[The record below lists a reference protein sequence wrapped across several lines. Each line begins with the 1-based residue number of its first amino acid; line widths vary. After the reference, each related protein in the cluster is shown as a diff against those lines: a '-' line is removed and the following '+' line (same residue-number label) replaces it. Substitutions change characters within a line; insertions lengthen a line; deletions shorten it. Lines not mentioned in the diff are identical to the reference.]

1 MTLKQAICE
10 YLQEQLNNEWVNLK
24 GIGSDKPFVFTTD
37 FTYDTGDMTLFDEN
51 GNPIFTKYNS
61 FERYIPCSVFSIIG
75 DRVAIPNIQILDTI
89 IPIEMLVDN
98 GKLDDVLICLETFQD
113 NINAKPIVLTAFY
126 KGQDVEYNIIMTFN
140 MPDDD
145 TFRNIQGMNAKI
157 VDFQISALVTTEVYF
172 GNSITY
178 ELSLDNGNTFTPL
191 IRTDNSNS
199 RVVENHTQQI
209 INDDFSKATPK
220 FNVWGMPITAIIS
233 KNTPLK
239 DLIVLTDFPEMYNIL
254 GYSENPLYNAVLKIH
269 YNDLGF
275 DFLVDIPITL
285 DNEFHSGDFI
295 ALNGTYVPPT
305 QNTFVGFGTEETIS
319 FYSNGQ
325 ISFVDYEV
333 IILRDTNGNYR
344 NTAYESRDKNLK
356 YTPNFL
362 NGEFLNSGILTFN
375 YNGVIKNTLPSS
387 TNLFIQRYIGDNLT
401 KNVIISELSYDANIG
416 DFITITMTFNDRLVF

>member
-75 DRVAIPNIQILDTI
+75 DRVSIPNIQILDTI

-275 DFLVDIPITL
+275 PFLVDIPIWRDTTVGVYTG
-285 DNEFHSGDFI
+285 NEIYYRPINWDRISQYCTISGYYAVNVGDYETNVSLIDSHNYGWRLFTGAI
-295 ALNGTYVPPT
+295 ISDDQIKNWKIIPADGYFKHGPYLNGSFYV
-305 QNTFVGFGTEETIS
+305 GETITCTAL
-319 FYSNGQ
+319 Y
-325 ISFVDYEV
+325 VD
-333 IILRDTNGNYR
+333 DTC
-344 NTAYESRDKNLK
+344 ELK
-356 YTPNFL
+356 YRW
-362 NGEFLNSGILTFN
+362 
-375 YNGVIKNTLPSS
+375 Y
-387 TNLFIQRYIGDNLT
+387 RYW
-401 KNVIISELSYDANIG
+401 YP
-416 DFITITMTFNDRLVF
+416 

>member
-1 MTLKQAICE
+1 M
-10 YLQEQLNNEWVNLK
+10 
-24 GIGSDKPFVFTTD
+24 
-37 FTYDTGDMTLFDEN
+37 
-51 GNPIFTKYNS
+51 
-61 FERYIPCSVFSIIG
+61 
-75 DRVAIPNIQILDTI
+75 
-89 IPIEMLVDN
+89 
-98 GKLDDVLICLETFQD
+98 
-113 NINAKPIVLTAFY
+113 
-126 KGQDVEYNIIMTFN
+126 
-140 MPDDD
+140 
-145 TFRNIQGMNAKI
+145 
-157 VDFQISALVTTEVYF
+157 
-172 GNSITY
+172 
-178 ELSLDNGNTFTPL
+178 
-191 IRTDNSNS
+191 
-199 RVVENHTQQI
+199 
-209 INDDFSKATPK
+209 
-220 FNVWGMPITAIIS
+220 
-233 KNTPLK
+233 
-239 DLIVLTDFPEMYNIL
+239 LTDFPEMYNIL

-275 DFLVDIPITL
+275 PFLVDIPITL

-295 ALNGTYVPPT
+295 DLNGTYVPPT
-305 QNTFVGFGTEETIS
+305 QNTFVDFGTEETIS

-387 TNLFIQRYIGDNLT
+387 TNLFIQSYIGDNLT

>member
-1 MTLKQAICE
+1 
-10 YLQEQLNNEWVNLK
+10 
-24 GIGSDKPFVFTTD
+24 
-37 FTYDTGDMTLFDEN
+37 
-51 GNPIFTKYNS
+51 
-61 FERYIPCSVFSIIG
+61 
-75 DRVAIPNIQILDTI
+75 
-89 IPIEMLVDN
+89 
-98 GKLDDVLICLETFQD
+98 
-113 NINAKPIVLTAFY
+113 
-126 KGQDVEYNIIMTFN
+126 
-140 MPDDD
+140 
-145 TFRNIQGMNAKI
+145 
-157 VDFQISALVTTEVYF
+157 
-172 GNSITY
+172 
-178 ELSLDNGNTFTPL
+178 
-191 IRTDNSNS
+191 
-199 RVVENHTQQI
+199 
-209 INDDFSKATPK
+209 
-220 FNVWGMPITAIIS
+220 MPITAIIS

-254 GYSENPLYNAVLKIH
+254 GYSENPLYNAILKIH

-275 DFLVDIPITL
+275 SFLVDIPITL

-295 ALNGTYVPPT
+295 ALNGTYVPPD